1 MILLTDEELKEQDA
15 NLRAGI
21 LAHHA
26 LAVKNGRDPTLGTS
40 EALFERRKVAKAQLK
55 KVVDEKEGLGK
66 FAKAYDMRIDGFVV
80 PWDYWQ
86 ALLDEV

>member
-55 KVVDEKEGLGK
+55 KVGEWGNRWCTDHHNIPPHLKRKEC
-66 FAKAYDMRIDGFVV
+66 
-80 PWDYWQ
+80 PTCWQ
-86 ALLDEV
+86 ALLEETE